1 MYRKIFLIILISN
14 FVIQCGFTPLYS
26 TKQRNIN
33 FSISEIAFKGDK
45 IINNYLKTN
54 LSKYIN
60 GNYEKKFI
68 IETSTKYDK
77 KTLSKDKTANITNYE
92 LSVKTIFRISLNDK
106 FIKEISITEKK
117 EMNNQTDKFEEQK
130 YEKVI
135 KQNFAASIANK
146 LIIELLLIDDI

>member
-1 MYRKIFLIILISN
+1 MSSLT
-14 FVIQCGFTPLYS
+14 IQCGFTPLYS
-26 TKQRNIN
+26 TKQRDIN
-33 FSISEIAFKGDK
+33 FSISEINFKGDK

-54 LSKYIN
+54 LSKYKN
-60 GNYEKKFI
+60 EDYEKKFTI
-68 IETSTKYDK
+68 KTSTKYDK
-77 KTLSKDKTANITNYE
+77 KTLSKDETANITDYE
-92 LSVKTIFRISLNDK
+92 LSVKTIFSISLNNK
-106 FIKEISITEKK
+106 FIKEISISEKK